1 MANERRSL
9 WIIIVLL
16 GLLGSFQLYRESF
29 RVNAWGLNETIGWSN
44 DTFFWWLILGS
55 PGLCAIISSLIFG
68 YLHAKRRTL
77 TLWLMVLQMFVILLL
92 TYYPFALVTFNI
104 LAWMILFSVVW
115 RSSKE
120 QVPEKEMRDDLL
132 DDLS

>member
-29 RVNAWGLNETIGWSN
+29 RVDAWGLNETIGWSN
-44 DTFFWWLILGS
+44 DTYFWWLILGS

-77 TLWLMVLQMFVILLL
+77 TLWLLVLQMFVILLL

>member
-16 GLLGSFQLYRESF
+16 CMIGSFQLYRESF
-29 RVNAWGLNETIGWSN
+29 RLVAWGLNEDIGWAN
-44 DTFFWWLILGS
+44 GTYFWWFILGS
-55 PGLCAIISSLIFG
+55 PGLCAIISSLIYA
-68 YLHAKRRTL
+68 YLHAKKRTL
-77 TLWLMVLQMFVILLL
+77 TLWLMALQMVVILLL

-115 RSSKE
+115 RSRKE
-120 QVPEKEMRDDLL
+120 QAPPKEMRDDLL

>member
-29 RVNAWGLNETIGWSN
+29 RVDAWGLNETIGWSN

-77 TLWLMVLQMFVILLL
+77 TLWLLVLQMFVILLL

>member
-1 MANERRSL
+1 M
-9 WIIIVLL
+9 
-16 GLLGSFQLYRESF
+16 
-29 RVNAWGLNETIGWSN
+29 NAWGLNETIGWSN

>member
-55 PGLCAIISSLIFG
+55 PGLCAIISSLIYG

>member
-77 TLWLMVLQMFVILLL
+77 TLWLLVLQMFVILLL